1 MIIKNTL
8 NYYRYRLAKK
18 LKILFTN
25 LMCIYL
31 NFFIILKKDK
41 NLFIDLGANL
51 GQGFNLFS
59 KHFKSSK
66 FDYLLVE
73 ANPNL
78 KSYLN
83 KLINKIGKDK
93 IQLINKAAFVHNGK
107 IKLYGLVEDHRGKLS
122 DGASIIKEH
131 DSALYVS
138 NEAEATEIECFRFVE
153 KLKELK
159 NYDNIIIKMDIEGS
173 EYAVLNDII
182 DNINE
187 IKNITH
193 IFVEFHAKFVAD
205 KYKSNYFNKEK
216 EVINRLKINKIS
228 YTSYV

>member
-1 MIIKNTL
+1 MRNIYRK
-8 NYYRYRLAKK
+8 YRYRLEKK
-18 LKILFTN
+18 LKILFTYTK
-25 LMCIYL
+25 CIYL
-31 NFFIILKKDK
+31 KYFVISKNKK
-41 NLFIDLGANL
+41 NIFIDLGSNL
-51 GQGFNLFS
+51 GQGFNFFS
-59 KHFKSSK
+59 QHFKPSS

-78 KSYLN
+78 NSHLN
-83 KLINKIGKDK
+83 KIIDRIGREKIH
-93 IQLINKAAFVHNGK
+93 LINKAAFNLNGK
-107 IKLYGLVEDHRGKLS
+107 AKLYGLVEDYRGKTS
-122 DGASIIKEH
+122 DGASIIRE
-131 DSALYVS
+131 SASREYEV
-138 NEAEATEIECFRFVE
+138 NERDAKEIECFRFVD

-182 DNINE
+182 DNKDE

-205 KYKSNYFNKEK
+205 KFKVDFLKKEN
-216 EVINRLKINKIS
+216 EVISRLKNNKIS